1 MENGA
6 AFNQFYP
13 FNDWCG
19 PTKSWQLVYSHD
31 PAANL
36 APEQAKLVLGG
47 EVAVW
52 SETIDPVTVDSI
64 LWPRAAAAGEVL
76 WSGRQDASGQNRSQI
91 TAAPRLNEFRE
102 LLVARGIGAAPI
114 TMIFC
119 NQAENAT
126 ECSYPVGPG
135 Y

>member
-1 MENGA
+1 MENGEA
-6 AFNQFYP
+6 YKTFWP

-19 PTKSWQLVYSHD
+19 PTKSWALIYSHD
-31 PAANL
+31 PTAGLTA
-36 APEQAKLVLGG
+36 EEAKNVLGG

-64 LWPRAAAAGEVL
+64 IWPRAAVAGEVL

-91 TAAPRLNEFRE
+91 TAAPRLSEFRE
-102 LLVARGIGAAPI
+102 LMVARGVGASPV
-114 TMIFC
+114 TMIWC
-119 NQAENAT
+119 TQADAT
-126 ECSYPVGPG
+126 ECSYPAGPG